1 MTQKEIIE
9 LVKGIHPV
17 IDHEG
22 VDIVYDNGNYDVD
35 VRFTSWDCLFT
46 IELYSKEDDM
56 PLPIQSKAMTE
67 LFDYVVDLHT
77 DYMRNS
83 LEIEETQDYLDIYCK

>member
-22 VDIVYDNGNYDVD
+22 VDIVDSDDQYDVD
-35 VRFTSWDCLFT
+35 VRYTSWDCLFT
-46 IELYSKEDDM
+46 IEIYSKASEI

-67 LFDYVVDLHT
+67 LFDYVVELHT
-77 DYMRNS
+77 VYMRDS
-83 LEIEETQDYLDIYCK
+83 LEIQETQDYLDIYER

>member
-1 MTQKEIIE
+1 MIQLEIIE
-9 LVKGIHPV
+9 FVKGIHPEV
-17 IDHEG
+17 DHEG
-22 VDIVYDNGNYDVD
+22 VDIVYDDGEYDVD

-46 IELYSKEDDM
+46 VEIYSKASEI
-56 PLPIQSKAMTE
+56 PLLIQSKAMTD

-83 LEIEETQDYLDIYCK
+83 LEIEETQDYLDIYCR

>member
-22 VDIVYDNGNYDVD
+22 VDIVDSDDQYDVD
-35 VRFTSWDCLFT
+35 VRYTSWDCLFT
-46 IELYSKEDDM
+46 IEIYSKASEI

-67 LFDYVVDLHT
+67 LFDYVVELHT
-77 DYMRNS
+77 VYMRDS
-83 LEIEETQDYLDIYCK
+83 LEIQETQDYLDYYDI

>member
-1 MTQKEIIE
+1 MTQTEIIE
-9 LVKGIHPV
+9 LVKGIHPEV
-17 IDHEG
+17 DHEG
-22 VDIVYDNGNYDVD
+22 VDIVYSDGEYDVD

-46 IELYSKEDDM
+46 VEVYSKADDI

-67 LFDYVVDLHT
+67 LFDYVVELHT

-83 LEIEETQDYLDIYCK
+83 LEIEETQDYLDIYCR

>member
-9 LVKGIHPV
+9 AVKGIRPEV
-17 IDHEG
+17 DHEG
-22 VDIVYDNGNYDVD
+22 VDIVYSDGEYDVD

-46 IELYSKEDDM
+46 IELYSKADDM
-56 PLPIQSKAMTE
+56 PLLIQSKAMTE

>member
-1 MTQKEIIE
+1 MTQTEIIE
-9 LVKGIHPV
+9 FVKGIHPE

-22 VDIVYDNGNYDVD
+22 VDIVYSDGDYDVD

-46 IELYSKEDDM
+46 IEVYSKTDDM

-67 LFDYVVDLHT
+67 LFDYVVELHT
-77 DYMRNS
+77 VYMRDS
-83 LEIEETQDYLDIYCK
+83 LEIQETQDYLDIYER

>member
-1 MTQKEIIE
+1 MTQLEIID
-9 LVKGIHPV
+9 LVKGIHPE

-22 VDIVYDNGNYDVD
+22 VDVVYSDGEYDVD

-46 IELYSKEDDM
+46 IEIYSKQGDA
-56 PLPIQSKAMTE
+56 PLELSSRTMTE

-77 DYMRNS
+77 EYIR
-83 LEIEETQDYLDIYCK
+83 ETIEMQETRDYLDIYEI

>member
-1 MTQKEIIE
+1 MTQTEIIE
-9 LVKGIHPV
+9 LVKGIHPEV
-17 IDHEG
+17 DHEG
-22 VDIVYDNGNYDVD
+22 VDIVYDNGNYDLD
-35 VRFTSWDCLFT
+35 VWFTSWDCLFT
-46 IELYSKEDDM
+46 IELYSKADDM

-83 LEIEETQDYLDIYCK
+83 IEIEETQDYLDIYCK

>member
-46 IELYSKEDDM
+46 IELYSKADDM

>member
-22 VDIVYDNGNYDVD
+22 VEIVDSDDQYDVD
-35 VRFTSWDCLFT
+35 VRYTSWDCLFT
-46 IELYSKEDDM
+46 IEIYSKASEI

-67 LFDYVVDLHT
+67 LFDYVVELHT
-77 DYMRNS
+77 VYMRDS
-83 LEIEETQDYLDIYCK
+83 LEIQETQDYLDYYDI

>member
-22 VDIVYDNGNYDVD
+22 VDIVDSDDQYDVD
-35 VRFTSWDCLFT
+35 VRYTSWDCLFT
-46 IELYSKEDDM
+46 IEIYSKASEI

-67 LFDYVVDLHT
+67 LFDYVVELHT
-77 DYMRNS
+77 VYMRDS
-83 LEIEETQDYLDIYCK
+83 LEIQETQDYLDIYGR